1 MKNTEPR
8 NGILPPVSRNRLLAL
23 EQRMLFEAAP
33 VIADSATAP
42 RSGSEDTHIA
52 VSGITV
58 SDAEGDAQHVTLN
71 ASHGTLNLGT
81 LTGLTG
87 VSGNGTASVSFSGS
101 LADINAA
108 LNSLGFTGDKDY
120 NGNASFTVSSND
132 STLTSNKTVNINIT
146 PVNDAPVISGSG
158 AALQVNEGGS
168 ANFSGAVN
176 TADGKGFTQSNLGLT
191 DVDNSQQQV
200 IIKITSL
207 ASDGTLWLN
216 GQQMGIGSSFS
227 ADQIANLSYR
237 HNGAQVTN
245 PSGMTD
251 TFGITVDDGAGG
263 VLLNQSVNVHVNPVD
278 QAPVVSGNI
287 TVIEGEQ
294 NVSLT
299 ANGNLVSPIG
309 TPRGAIQINDPD
321 QAAGVDY
328 SYSLSSLPTH
338 GTLFYDGIA
347 ISSTSFVI
355 HDLSKL
361 TYSHDGSE
369 PGASGTT
376 DSFKLNITDDG
387 GGTGVPK
394 TSTAVINLTILPSD
408 NDPVLDHSITQ
419 TLGVGQAAL
428 TVTTAML
435 QVKDSDSADASLT
448 YTLNGVPD
456 PNLGYFTLN
465 GALLVGGS
473 SFTQADVNAGKVVYH
488 MRTAPTATRVD
499 TISFTVKDGGIR
511 LYPSTRDGG
520 IYDTDAANSALTTN
534 TFSVIIPIQPPIV
547 LVPLPPGPPA
557 NTEPVV
563 GGDHSAT
570 LNESATYVLTSTD
583 LHSTD
588 DATPAASL
596 TYRLLG
602 VPTSGSLLLNGVALG
617 LFGTFTQ
624 DDVDNGRVTFKH
636 NGNEQFVDNFQF
648 SVSDGT
654 LETAQQNFSL
664 NIVPQNDTPTANT
677 GTQVK
682 TDEGGTVVINNG
694 NIILADADSQGDAS
708 AGTPYAVTNDLVFKI
723 TSLPQYGTLTL
734 NGVALGLNDT
744 VTAAQLASGAFK
756 YTHNGTEHFTDSF
769 TLVPVD
775 DQNVAATVGTNQS
788 STGTP
793 LVVSINI
800 TPVNDAPVF
809 DSKSQL
815 VSGEAGAIHEG
826 QSVVIG
832 GASSYANADG
842 SGAVT
847 GVQSGAHLVYGD
859 DDNSSIQRQ
868 YRLTAIPINGSLLL
882 NGVVMGLGSVFTQ
895 ADLDAGRV
903 TYQHDGSETRSDS
916 FSYVVSDG
924 DYSANDNGAF
934 AQGTTATAS
943 TFNIEILPT
952 NDKPTV
958 SGPGAPV
965 NVDST
970 SAANNPVGGFVIGD
984 PDDLGNSPDTPDVVQ
999 VIIRLTQTDG
1009 TAFSAANYAGV
1020 TLSVSLAGGATR
1032 DGDKDG
1038 NGDYLVLRGTRAQV
1052 NAALATLSASLND
1065 PSNENH
1071 QYRIQVVVDDRLRD
1085 ASGNLSGG
1093 ANGGPENQAATLGGP
1108 GQPVSNV
1115 EFNAYSDSVSAT
1127 DLNIAESSVLI
1138 RVSTVNEAP
1147 VLSTG
1152 GTKTVI
1158 EDVNTPITGI
1168 VVSDAE
1174 STGLDLP
1181 ISVTL
1186 SIPAGQGVLGIGG
1199 AGIQTT
1205 ITLPSGRTVT
1215 ISGDN
1220 SSSIVLTG
1228 RADDIQSLINDPTN
1242 GLTYKT
1248 PANGNH
1254 DYNGAAPGNVTLSL
1268 QLNEGSAAVGGDT
1281 GSGSITNPTAT
1292 ATLAIS
1298 LTASNDAPTVAAG
1311 GGNLTITQG
1320 GTPLGVP
1327 GFSVSDPDYTDGGG
1341 ITSQEKDF
1349 IQVTI
1354 RLTDASGVP
1363 LSAAAYANIII
1374 DSSSSPTEDHTSF
1387 EIDNS
1392 NTGNG
1397 AALVIRGTL
1406 ANINAYLA
1414 GLRVTLSG
1422 SLANTDTSYKVQ
1434 VIADDR
1440 LRDVASGVLDPSNAA
1455 NGGLNPNGSGLSA
1468 VPTTVIDPYAAL
1480 PSLPLNVSSNTRT
1493 LFVSSINDPAQIS
1506 ASNVTV
1512 SEGSSTLNL
1521 TAGVGGFVVA
1531 DPDANGSNTYSATIH
1546 VSQGVISAVG
1556 GSGGTISGLNTS
1568 TITITGATQAE
1579 VTARLQALTIT
1590 YPTLAGAPAGAHYNG
1605 QFTVTVS
1612 VNDGGSTGQRPG
1624 SLAGDTNDAT
1634 SNPGD
1639 YDYADGISA
1648 ALVTT
1653 RTITV
1658 TVTPVDD
1665 APVSSGLSGT
1675 PTVTKGGSAVQ
1686 LDSDGNVSVGDIE
1699 LDISATHWAGVTL
1712 TIGRHNGANAND
1724 VFGLFDSNP
1733 GNNAIGVQI
1742 SGSSL
1747 IVDGVVVGTVSN
1759 ASGSLQVTFNSA
1771 ADAAVVGKVMGAVTY
1786 RSTDNSPTASADVQV
1801 DFVLN
1806 DQNPNTIGGGTAGSG
1821 QDQGAGGQKSVT
1833 SSISVHLNTSPVAN
1847 DDLQTAQ
1854 TGVPASGNLLAN
1866 DSDPDGNPL
1875 AITGFSISGVAG
1887 TFNPGDTATL
1897 AGIGTLRINADGS
1910 YLFTPNATYHGAVP
1924 VATYTV
1930 SDGQGGS
1937 DTAQLTLKVNAPPV
1951 AVDDGLQTVQQGQTA
1966 SGNVLG
1972 NDSDPDGNPLNV
1984 SGFSVNGVAG
1994 NFPAGNTATIAGVGS
2009 LTVNADG
2016 SYLFTPL
2023 ATYHG
2028 DVPVVTYTLAD
2039 GNGGSATAHLQIRVN
2054 GTPLAADDG
2063 LNTVQQGQAASGNV
2077 LSNDSDPDGNPLT
2090 VTGFS
2095 VNGIAGSFTPGSTA
2109 TIAGVGSLTVNADGS
2124 YLFTPLS
2131 SYHGDVP
2138 LVTYSVADGVGG
2150 SDTAHLSIRVN
2161 AAPQAGNDG
2170 LQTVQQGQPASGN
2183 VLGNDSDP
2191 DGNSLNVSG
2200 FTVNGVAGNFTAGST
2215 ATIAGIGN
2223 LTVNADG
2230 SYLFTPLSSYHGDV
2244 PVVTYSVTDGN
2255 GGSASAQ
2262 LSIRVNGRPVTVD
2275 DGQQL
2280 VQKGQTASGNVLTN
2294 DSDPEGNPLSV
2305 SGFTI
2310 NGVAGNFAPG
2320 STATI
2325 AGVGSLTINADGSY
2339 LFTPLSTYT
2348 GTLPQVTYSVVDSLG
2363 GSASAHLDIRVNT
2376 APLGSNDGLQ
2386 TVQQGQSAS
2395 GNVLGNDSDADGDTL
2410 NVSGYT
2416 VQGVA
2421 GSFLPGST
2429 ATIAGVGSLTVNA
2442 DGSYLFTPTS
2452 SYHGDV
2458 PLVTYSLS
2466 DGHGATASA
2475 TLSIR
2480 VNGTPIADNDGLQ
2493 TVQQGHSA
2501 SGNVLSNDS
2510 DPDGN
2515 PLSVSG
2521 FTINGVAGSFNPGDT
2536 ATIAGVGSLT
2546 VNADG
2551 SYLFTPL
2558 ATYHGD
2564 VPVVTYTLAD
2574 GNGGSATAQL
2584 QIRVNGTPLAADDGL
2599 NTVQQ
2604 GQAASGNVLS
2614 NDSDPDGNP
2623 LGVSGFTVNGVAG
2636 NFTAGSTATI
2646 AGVGSLTVNADGSY
2660 LFTPLSSY
2668 HGDVP
2673 VVTYS
2678 VADGVGGTDTAQLT
2692 IRVNGAPLATDDGLQ
2707 TVQQGQ
2713 TASGNVLGN
2722 DSDPDGNPLTV
2733 TGFSV
2738 NGVAGNFTPGSTAT
2752 ISGVG
2757 SLTVN
2762 ADGSYLFT
2770 PLSSYHGD
2778 VPVITYSVADG
2789 VGGTDTAQLSIRVNG
2804 RPVAVDDGQ
2813 QLVQKGQSASGNVL
2827 SNDSDPEGNPLSVS
2841 GFTVNGVAGNFA
2853 PGSTA
2858 TIAGV
2863 GSLTINAD
2871 GSYLFTPLSTYTG
2884 TLPQVTYSVADS
2896 LGGSASAHLDIRVNA
2911 APLGSNDGLQTVQ
2924 QGQSAS
2930 GNVLGND
2937 SDADGDTLNVSGYT
2951 VQGVAGSFL
2960 PGSTAT
2966 IAGVGSLTVNAD
2978 GSYLIIPASTFHGD
2992 VPVVTYSLSD
3002 GHGATASATLSIRVN
3017 GTPVAS
3023 NDGLQTVQQGQTASG
3038 NVLSNDSDPDGNP
3051 LSVSSFT
3058 VNGVAGSF
3066 LPGNTA
3072 TIAGVGTL
3080 QLNADGSYLFTPT
3093 SSYHGNVPVLTYT
3106 VSDGVG
3112 ASASA
3117 TLHLAV
3123 NAPPTAIND
3132 GLQAIQ
3138 QGHTASGNVLSND
3151 SDPDGNPLSISG
3163 FTVNGVPGSF
3173 NAGDTVNISGVGT
3186 LSLHADGSYLFIPT
3200 ATYFGSVPVITY
3212 SVSDGQGGS
3221 ASAQLHIA
3229 VNPQPTANDDTGLK
3243 TDRDTPL
3250 QSINVLGND
3259 SDPNGFTLTVTHAS
3273 SSDGSVSI
3281 NPDGTLNFTPAAGFT
3296 GNATITYV
3304 IIDGHG
3310 GSDSAQVLIH
3320 VNQSPVAVND
3330 GVVHGPQDTPLSGN
3344 VLNNDHDPESDALH
3358 VVDFTINGVSGT
3370 FAAGSSVTLAG
3381 IGTLTLGRDGSYSF
3395 VPLRGYLGA
3404 VPTLSYRISDDHG
3417 GFASANL
3424 SLFMDSTVLPL
3435 PPDADKPTV
3444 VSHHDS
3450 GGVDHYDEPRR
3461 DLNLTGIQQAM
3472 TPGLF
3477 VTFPVMNSQ
3486 AEAMDR
3492 IDPRLTSYIEASSGE
3507 IRSDSIGLGLGFV
3520 PDLHVTLAVQDSQK
3534 TVDHQQGALKF
3545 KDSPYFTGGKSL
3557 FDDFD
3562 RFGSGAFDLP
3572 MPTTPEKTTSADA
3585 FSVQMQK
3592 AAAQRH
3598 PHLFSET
3605 PPAPATERT
3614 Q

>member
-1 MKNTEPR
+1 
-8 NGILPPVSRNRLLAL
+8 
-23 EQRMLFEAAP
+23 MLFDAAP

-42 RSGSEDTHIA
+42 RSGSEDTHVAI
-52 VSGITV
+52 SGLSV

-71 ASHGTLNLGT
+71 ASHGTLNLGSF
-81 LTGLTG
+81 TGLTG
-87 VSGNGTASVSFSGS
+87 VSGNGSASVSFTGS
-101 LADINAA
+101 LTDINAA

-120 NGNASFTVSSND
+120 NGNASFTLNSND
-132 STLTSNKTVNINIT
+132 GTLSSSKSVNINIT
-146 PVNDAPVISGSG
+146 PVNDAPVMSGSG
-158 AALQVNEGGS
+158 PALQVNEGGS
-168 ANFSGAVN
+168 ANFTSATN

-216 GQQMGIGSSFS
+216 GQQLGIGSSFS

-237 HNGAQVTN
+237 HNGAQVIS
-245 PSGMTD
+245 PSGSTD

-263 VLLNQSVNVHVNPVD
+263 VLLNQSVQIHINPVD

-287 TVIEGEQ
+287 TVIEGEK

-299 ANGNLVSPIG
+299 ANGNLISPLG
-309 TPRGAIQINDPD
+309 TPRGAIVINDPD

-328 SYSLSSLPTH
+328 SYTLSSLPTH
-338 GTLFYDGIA
+338 GTLYYDGVA
-347 ISSTSFVI
+347 ITSTSLVI

-369 PGASGTT
+369 TGSTGTT
-376 DSFKLNITDDG
+376 DSFKLNVTDDG
-387 GGTGVPK
+387 GGTGVSK
-394 TSTAVINLTILPSD
+394 TTTAVINLTILPND

-419 TLGVGQAAL
+419 TLSVGQTAL
-428 TVTTAML
+428 TVTSAML
-435 QVKDSDSADASLT
+435 QVRDSDSPDASLT

-465 GALLVGGS
+465 GALLVAGS

-520 IYDTDAANSALTTN
+520 IYDTDDANSALTTN
-534 TFSVIIPIQPPIV
+534 SFSVIIPIQPPIV
-547 LVPLPPGPPA
+547 LDPLPPGPPA
-557 NTEPVV
+557 NTAPVI
-563 GGDHSAT
+563 GGDHGAT
-570 LNESATYVLTSTD
+570 LNESATYVLTNAD

-588 DATPAASL
+588 DATPANSL
-596 TYRLLG
+596 TYRLLS
-602 VPTSGSLLLNGVALG
+602 VPTTGILLLNGVALG
-617 LFGTFTQ
+617 TFGTFTQ

-664 NIVPQNDTPTANT
+664 NIIAQNDTPTASS

-723 TSLPQYGTLTL
+723 TALPQYGTLTL
-734 NGVALGLNDT
+734 NGVVLGLNDT

-769 TLVPVD
+769 SLVPVD
-775 DQNVAATVGTNQS
+775 DQNVAATVASNQS
-788 STGTP
+788 STGAP

-924 DYSANDNGAF
+924 DYSANDQGAF
-934 AQGTTATAS
+934 PQGATATAS

-958 SGPGAPV
+958 SGPGAAV

-1093 ANGGPENQAATLGGP
+1093 ANGGPQNQAATVGGP
-1108 GQPVSNV
+1108 GQPVSSV

-1127 DLNIAESSVLI
+1127 DLNIAQSSVLI

-1158 EDVNTPITGI
+1158 EDVATAINGI

-1199 AGIQTT
+1199 AGTQTT
-1205 ITLPSGRTVT
+1205 FTLPSGRSVT

-1228 RADDIQSLINDPTN
+1228 RADDIQALINDPTK

-1268 QLNEGSAAVGGDT
+1268 QLNEGGAAVGGDT
-1281 GSGSITNPTAT
+1281 GSGSITNPAAT

-1298 LTASNDAPTVAAG
+1298 LTAANDAPTVAAG
-1311 GGNLTITQG
+1311 SGNLTITQG
-1320 GTPLGVP
+1320 GVPLGVP
-1327 GFSVSDPDYTDGGG
+1327 GFSVADPDYTDGGG

-1354 RLTDASGVP
+1354 RLTDASGAP

-1374 DSSSSPTEDHTSF
+1374 NSSSSPTEDHTSF
-1387 EIDNS
+1387 EIDDSNS
-1392 NTGNG
+1392 GNG

-1406 ANINAYLA
+1406 ANVNAYLA

-1440 LRDVASGVLDPSNAA
+1440 LRDVATGVLDASNAA
-1455 NGGLNPNGSGLSA
+1455 NGGQNPNGSGLSA
-1468 VPTTVIDPYAAL
+1468 VPTTVIDPYGAL

-1493 LFVSSINDPAQIS
+1493 LFVSSINDPTQIS
-1506 ASNVTV
+1506 AGNVTV
-1512 SEGSSTLNL
+1512 QEGSSTLNL
-1521 TAGVGGFVVA
+1521 TGSVGGFVVT

-1556 GSGGTISGLNTS
+1556 GSGGTVSGLNTA

-1590 YPTLAGAPAGAHYNG
+1590 YPTLAGAPAGTHYNG

-1634 SNPGD
+1634 QNPGD
-1639 YDYADGISA
+1639 YDYADGSSA

-1665 APVSSGLSGT
+1665 APVSSGLSGA

-1712 TIGRHNGANAND
+1712 TIGRHNSANAND

-1742 SGSSL
+1742 SGSNL
-1747 IVDGVVVGTVSN
+1747 IVDGVVVGTVSS
-1759 ASGSLQVTFNSA
+1759 ASGTLQVTFNSA

-1786 RSTDNSPTASADVQV
+1786 RNTDSSPTASADVQV

-1806 DQNPNTIGGGTAGSG
+1806 DQNPNTTGGGSAGSG

-1833 SSISVHLNTSPVAN
+1833 SSITVHLNTSPVAS
-1847 DDLQTAQ
+1847 DDLQTTQQGLA
-1854 TGVPASGNLLAN
+1854 ASGNLLAN

-1875 AITGFSISGVAG
+1875 NITGFTVNGVAG
-1887 TFNPGDTATL
+1887 SFNPGDTATIT
-1897 AGIGTLRINADGS
+1897 GIGTLQINADGS
-1910 YLFTPNATYHGAVP
+1910 YIFTPNATYHGSVP
-1924 VATYTV
+1924 VVTYTI
-1930 SDGQGGS
+1930 SDGRGGS
-1937 DTAQLTLKVNAPPV
+1937 DTAQLTFTVNAPPV
-1951 AVDDGLQTVQQGQTA
+1951 GVDDGLQTVQQGQ
-1966 SGNVLG
+1966 
-1972 NDSDPDGNPLNV
+1972 
-1984 SGFSVNGVAG
+1984 
-1994 NFPAGNTATIAGVGS
+1994 
-2009 LTVNADG
+2009 
-2016 SYLFTPL
+2016 
-2023 ATYHG
+2023 
-2028 DVPVVTYTLAD
+2028 
-2039 GNGGSATAHLQIRVN
+2039 
-2054 GTPLAADDG
+2054 
-2063 LNTVQQGQAASGNV
+2063 
-2077 LSNDSDPDGNPLT
+2077 
-2090 VTGFS
+2090 
-2095 VNGIAGSFTPGSTA
+2095 
-2109 TIAGVGSLTVNADGS
+2109 
-2124 YLFTPLS
+2124 
-2131 SYHGDVP
+2131 
-2138 LVTYSVADGVGG
+2138 
-2150 SDTAHLSIRVN
+2150 
-2161 AAPQAGNDG
+2161 
-2170 LQTVQQGQPASGN
+2170 
-2183 VLGNDSDP
+2183 
-2191 DGNSLNVSG
+2191 
-2200 FTVNGVAGNFTAGST
+2200 
-2215 ATIAGIGN
+2215 
-2223 LTVNADG
+2223 
-2230 SYLFTPLSSYHGDV
+2230 
-2244 PVVTYSVTDGN
+2244 
-2255 GGSASAQ
+2255 
-2262 LSIRVNGRPVTVD
+2262 
-2275 DGQQL
+2275 
-2280 VQKGQTASGNVLTN
+2280 
-2294 DSDPEGNPLSV
+2294 
-2305 SGFTI
+2305 
-2310 NGVAGNFAPG
+2310 
-2320 STATI
+2320 
-2325 AGVGSLTINADGSY
+2325 
-2339 LFTPLSTYT
+2339 
-2348 GTLPQVTYSVVDSLG
+2348 
-2363 GSASAHLDIRVNT
+2363 
-2376 APLGSNDGLQ
+2376 
-2386 TVQQGQSAS
+2386 
-2395 GNVLGNDSDADGDTL
+2395 
-2410 NVSGYT
+2410 
-2416 VQGVA
+2416 
-2421 GSFLPGST
+2421 
-2429 ATIAGVGSLTVNA
+2429 
-2442 DGSYLFTPTS
+2442 
-2452 SYHGDV
+2452 
-2458 PLVTYSLS
+2458 
-2466 DGHGATASA
+2466 
-2475 TLSIR
+2475 
-2480 VNGTPIADNDGLQ
+2480 
-2493 TVQQGHSA
+2493 SA

-2515 PLSVSG
+2515 PLNVSG
-2521 FTINGVAGSFNPGDT
+2521 FSINGVSGSFVAGAT
-2536 ATIAGVGSLT
+2536 ATLAGMGSLT

-2558 ATYHGD
+2558 STYHGT
-2564 VPVVTYTLAD
+2564 VPVVTYTLGD
-2574 GNGGSATAQL
+2574 SNGGSASAQL
-2584 QIRVNGTPLAADDGL
+2584 TIRVNGTPLAADDGV

-2604 GQAASGNVLS
+2604 GQAASGNLLS

-2623 LGVSGFTVNGVAG
+2623 LTVSGFSVNGVAG
-2636 NFTAGSTATI
+2636 SFTPGSTVTI
-2646 AGVGSLTVNADGSY
+2646 TGVGSLTVNADGSY

-2678 VADGVGGTDTAQLT
+2678 VTDGVGG
-2692 IRVNGAPLATDDGLQ
+2692 
-2707 TVQQGQ
+2707 
-2713 TASGNVLGN
+2713 S
-2722 DSDPDGNPLTV
+2722 DS
-2733 TGFSV
+2733 
-2738 NGVAGNFTPGSTAT
+2738 
-2752 ISGVG
+2752 
-2757 SLTVN
+2757 
-2762 ADGSYLFT
+2762 
-2770 PLSSYHGD
+2770 
-2778 VPVITYSVADG
+2778 
-2789 VGGTDTAQLSIRVNG
+2789 AQLSIRVN
-2804 RPVAVDDGQ
+2804 
-2813 QLVQKGQSASGNVL
+2813 
-2827 SNDSDPEGNPLSVS
+2827 
-2841 GFTVNGVAGNFA
+2841 
-2853 PGSTA
+2853 
-2858 TIAGV
+2858 
-2863 GSLTINAD
+2863 
-2871 GSYLFTPLSTYTG
+2871 
-2884 TLPQVTYSVADS
+2884 
-2896 LGGSASAHLDIRVNA
+2896 A
-2911 APLGSNDGLQTVQ
+2911 A
-2924 QGQSAS
+2924 
-2930 GNVLGND
+2930 
-2937 SDADGDTLNVSGYT
+2937 
-2951 VQGVAGSFL
+2951 
-2960 PGSTAT
+2960 
-2966 IAGVGSLTVNAD
+2966 
-2978 GSYLIIPASTFHGD
+2978 
-2992 VPVVTYSLSD
+2992 
-3002 GHGATASATLSIRVN
+3002 
-3017 GTPVAS
+3017 PVAS

-3038 NVLSNDSDPDGNP
+3038 NVLSNDSDPDGNS
-3051 LSVSSFT
+3051 LSVSGFSVNGVAGNFT
-3058 VNGVAGSF
+3058 AGSTATVAGVGSLTINADGSYLFTPLSSYHGNVPVVTYSVSDGNGGSASAQLGIRVNGTPLAIDDGVQVVQNGQNASGNVLSNDNDPDANPLNVSGFSVNGVAGSF
-3066 LPGNTA
+3066 SAGNTA
-3072 TIAGVGTL
+3072 IITGVGSLTINADGSYLFTPLSTYTGSLPQVTYTIADSLGGSASAHLAIRVNAAPVANNDGLQTVQQGHSASGNLLGNDSDADGDSLGVSGFSVQGLAGSFVPGSTAIIAGVGSLTV
-3080 QLNADGSYLFTPT
+3080 NADGSYLFTPT
-3093 SSYHGNVPVLTYT
+3093 ATWHGDVPVVTYSI
-3106 VSDGVG
+3106 SDGHG
-3112 ASASA
+3112 ATASAQLSIRVNG
-3117 TLHLAV
+3117 TPLAG
-3123 NAPPTAIND
+3123 ND
-3132 GLQAIQ
+3132 GLQTVQ
-3138 QGHTASGNVLSND
+3138 QGHSASGNVLSND
-3151 SDPDGNPLSISG
+3151 SDPDGNPLGVSAFS
-3163 FTVNGVPGSF
+3163 VNGVAGSF
-3173 NAGDTVNISGVGT
+3173 NPGDTATIAGVGT
-3186 LSLHADGSYLFIPT
+3186 LQLNGDGSYLFTPLST
-3200 ATYFGSVPVITY
+3200 YHGTVPVLTYSVSDGVGGSASATLQLAVNAPPSAINDSPQAIQQGHNASGNVLSNDTDADGNPLSVSGFSVNGVSGSFNPGDTVTIVGVGSLSLLGNGSYLFTPAASYFGSVPVITY
-3212 SVSDGQGGS
+3212 SVSDGHGGS
-3221 ASAQLHIA
+3221 ASAELHIT
-3229 VNPQPTANDDTGLK
+3229 VNPQPNAHDDGGLK

-3250 QSINVLGND
+3250 KAINVLGND
-3259 SDPNGFTLTVTHAS
+3259 SDPNGFALTVTHAS
-3273 SSDGSVSI
+3273 SSQGSVTI
-3281 NPDGTLNFTPAAGFT
+3281 NPDGTLNFIPVSGFT
-3296 GNATITYV
+3296 GDATITYV
-3304 IIDGHG
+3304 INDGHG
-3310 GSDSAQVLIH
+3310 GSDSAQVSIH
-3320 VNQSPVAVND
+3320 VNQPPVAVND
-3330 GVVHGPQDTPLSGN
+3330 GVVHGPQDTPLTGN
-3344 VLNNDHDPESDALH
+3344 VLSNDHDPESDALH
-3358 VVDFTINGVSGT
+3358 VVDFTVNGVSGT

-3395 VPLRGYLGA
+3395 IPMRGYLGA
-3404 VPTLSYRISDDHG
+3404 VPTLSYQISDDHG
-3417 GFASANL
+3417 GFSSANL
-3424 SLFMDSTVLPL
+3424 SLLMDATVLPL
-3435 PPDADKPTV
+3435 PPVSGVPT
-3444 VSHHDS
+3444 SAEHHDS

-3461 DLNLTGIQQAM
+3461 IFNLTGVQQSM

-3486 AEAMDR
+3486 AEAADR
-3492 IDPRLTSYIEASSGE
+3492 IDPRLTSYREASSGE

-3534 TVDHQQGALKF
+3534 TVDHQQGALKL
-3545 KDSPYFTGGKSL
+3545 KDSPFFTGGKSL
-3557 FDDFD
+3557 FDDFE
-3562 RFGSGAFDLP
+3562 RFGAGAFQLP
-3572 MPTTPEKTTSADA
+3572 TPATADKATSADA

-3598 PHLFSET
+3598 PHLFSED